1 MHRQPRKSQ
10 RSVPPSVSRIALCL
24 GLILLAGY
32 WGPARA
38 DGTDSGKEGP
48 PLPPPLNVLA
58 RSFRAGSPALLR
70 SLLHGDG
77 KIHASLPALGIPP
90 GYYSGDQ
97 VYFLFR
103 DHFKGRRTVRF
114 NFLKGA
120 EVPPGSQN
128 LTAVA
133 RWVYRVGGSRDFN
146 AEIAFTLVLRENT
159 WCLQEIRELL

>member
-1 MHRQPRKSQ
+1 LYGKRRKPQ
-10 RSVPPSVSRIALCL
+10 RWAGSTVSWIGLCL
-24 GLILLAGY
+24 GLILLSGY
-32 WGPARA
+32 LAPARA
-38 DGTDSGKEGP
+38 DGTDSGKEELSA
-48 PLPPPLNVLA
+48 PLDVLA
-58 RSFRAGSPALLR
+58 RAFRAGSPALLR
-70 SLLHGDG
+70 SLLHGNG
-77 KIHASLPALGIPP
+77 KIHASFPALGIEP

-103 DHFKGRRTVRF
+103 DHFKGRRTVKF

-120 EVPPGSQN
+120 DVPPRSQN

-133 RWVYRVGGSRDFN
+133 RWVYRVGGSRDFS

>member
-1 MHRQPRKSQ
+1 LNRQRRKPQ
-10 RSVPPSVSRIALCL
+10 RSPSSAAWIGLWL
-24 GLILLAGY
+24 GLILLSGY
-32 WGPARA
+32 LTPTRA
-38 DGTDSGKEGP
+38 DGTDSEEERP
-48 PLPPPLNVLA
+48 SLSAPLDVLA
-58 RSFRAGSPALLR
+58 RAFRAGSPNLLR

-77 KIHASLPALGIPP
+77 KIHASFPALGIEP

-103 DHFKGRRTVRF
+103 DHFKGRRTIRF

-120 EVPPGSQN
+120 DVPPRSQN

-133 RWVYRVGGSRDFN
+133 RWVYRVGGSRDFT
-146 AEIAFTLVLRENT
+146 AEIAFTLVLRENA

>member
-1 MHRQPRKSQ
+1 LDRKRRKSQ
-10 RSVPPSVSRIALCL
+10 RSASSTVSRISLCL
-24 GLILLAGY
+24 GLILLSGY
-32 WGPARA
+32 LASARA
-38 DGTDSGKEGP
+38 DGTDSDKS
-48 PLPPPLNVLA
+48 PLSAPLDVLA
-58 RSFRAGSPALLR
+58 RAFRAGSPTLLR

-77 KIHASLPALGIPP
+77 KIHASFPSLGIEP

-103 DHFKGRRTVRF
+103 DQFKGRRTVKF

-120 EVPPGSQN
+120 DIPPRSQN

-146 AEIAFTLVLRENT
+146 AEIAFTLVLRENA